1 MRSVL
6 SAPAVAQRRI
16 GGLPLRRFVRD
27 ISSVLIISGLLLMVD
42 AGVTLIWQEPVTAV
56 IGLIQR
62 ANIDKEY
69 LSFKTAPLTQVQTRV
84 LGGLSNLDQRIA
96 YLARRE
102 QHQVAIGDGIGQI
115 TIPKLSASYVVV
127 EGTDTTTLEK
137 GPGHY
142 PTTAFPGLGQ
152 TVAIAGHRTTY
163 LAPFR
168 HINELKPGD
177 KIMLTMPY
185 GMFTYVV
192 QYQKIVL
199 PTALWV
205 TRNVGYERLVLSAL
219 QPVVQRG
226 AADHHLREAPVG
238 AAARSGSPGLRLF
251 WGLAALGVHGAG
263 LRPASLP
270 GGRGSNL
277 DACPDSRLGSRPDA
291 AARVRG
297 RSTGVQCETWTRQ
310 RSRNES
316 PAATTRSTRLRS
328 PTRSCAGC
336 GA

>member
-69 LSFKTAPLTQVQTRV
+69 LSFKTAPLTQVQTHV

-102 QHQVAIGDGIGQI
+102 QRQVATGDGIGQI
-115 TIPKLSASYVVV
+115 TIPKLGASYVVV

-142 PTTAFPGLGQ
+142 PTTALPGLGQ

-177 KIMLTMPY
+177 RIMLTMPY
-185 GMFTYVV
+185 GKFTYVV

-205 TRNVGYERLVLSAL
+205 TRNVGYERLVLSACNPLYSAAQRIIIFAKL
-219 QPVVQRG
+219 QSVTPLG
-226 AADHHLREAPVG
+226 P
-238 AAARSGSPGLRLF
+238 AR
-251 WGLAALGVHGAG
+251 A
-263 LRPASLP
+263 
-270 GGRGSNL
+270 
-277 DACPDSRLGSRPDA
+277 
-291 AARVRG
+291 
-297 RSTGVQCETWTRQ
+297 
-310 RSRNES
+310 
-316 PAATTRSTRLRS
+316 
-328 PTRSCAGC
+328 
-336 GA
+336 